1 MDFTLFYEKYEALA
15 KAADAAFETIRKGHG
30 DCVTCRTGCADCCH
44 ALFDLTLVEAMYIND
59 RFRRRY
65 SGEALD
71 RLIEKAATADR
82 KLAKI
87 KRKAY
92 KRVQEGVDDSV
103 ILEEMAAVRMRCPL
117 LDDSDQC
124 ALYEFRPITCRLYG
138 VPTSINGQAHTC
150 GLTGF
155 DQGQA
160 YPTVKL
166 EVIQGKLFSL
176 SGELVRAIGSK
187 YTQMASLLVPLS
199 MALITD
205 YTDDYLG
212 ISVMQ
217 TVPVD
222 PEGGGRHG

>member
-15 KAADAAFETIRKGHG
+15 KTADAAFESIRKSHA

-44 ALFDLTLVEAMYIND
+44 ALFDLTLIEAMYIND
-59 RFRRRY
+59 RFRHRY
-65 SGEALD
+65 SGEARD
-71 RLIEKAATADR
+71 RLIEKAAMTDR

-87 KRKAY
+87 KRNAS
-92 KRVQEGVDDSV
+92 KRVQDGEAHSV
-103 ILEEMAAVRMRCPL
+103 ILEEMAGIRMRCPL
-117 LDDSDQC
+117 LDASDQC

-166 EVIQGKLFSL
+166 EAIQGRLFAL

-187 YTQMASLLVPLS
+187 YTQMDTLLVPLS

-212 ISVMQ
+212 ISVRQ
-217 TVPVD
+217 TGPVD
-222 PEGGGRHG
+222 PAEGGRHG

>member
-1 MDFTLFYEKYEALA
+1 MDFTLFFEKYEALA
-15 KAADAAFETIRKGHG
+15 NTADAVFESIRKDHG

-59 RFRRRY
+59 RFRHRY
-65 SGEALD
+65 SGED
-71 RLIEKAATADR
+71 RARLLEKAAAVDR
-82 KLAKI
+82 QLAKI
-87 KRKAY
+87 KRKAS
-92 KRVQEGVDDSV
+92 KRAQAGEDHQVLLD
-103 ILEEMAAVRMRCPL
+103 EMAQIRMRCPL
-117 LDDSDQC
+117 LDDQDRC
-124 ALYEFRPITCRLYG
+124 ALYDFRPITCRLYG
-138 VPTSINGQAHTC
+138 VPTSIHGQAHTC

-166 EVIQGKLFSL
+166 EAIQGRLFAI

-187 YTQMASLLVPLS
+187 FTTMDTMLVPLS

-212 ISVMQ
+212 ISVRQ
-217 TVPVD
+217 TVPAE
-222 PEGGGRHG
+222 PEGDRHG